1 MPLKPETPISES
13 AGNQDIPNFEQEE
26 HSLRRM
32 EMSPGA
38 VRVEQRLK
46 QRGNWRA
53 AVPQPV
59 LFPFPSTGLG
69 ATEFRLEE
77 IRSHDEGSLGQ
88 ADSLD

>member
-26 HSLRRM
+26 RSPRRM
-32 EMSPGA
+32 EMSPGV
-38 VRVEQRLK
+38 VRVGQRLK

-59 LFPFPSTGLG
+59 WPG
-69 ATEFRLEE
+69 
-77 IRSHDEGSLGQ
+77 SHRVPLRRDREP
-88 ADSLD
+88 